1 MGAEKKNDFL
11 DISDSEDDQ
20 QDGYN
25 SDDEV
30 TKGGRSAKRRKV
42 DRDDDD
48 GDDGASDGDQDANDD
63 DDDDDDERADPDS
76 ENNVADDK
84 GRKGRQA
91 ASKASTASKPPQK
104 DIPQLDPTIVGMDQP
119 LAKKNLVTSEA
130 AIKKSGVVYISR
142 IPPGMKPSALRSLLS
157 PYGKLNRIFLA
168 PEDPTA
174 RARRKRAGGNKRL
187 LFTEGW
193 IEFLRKRDAKAACEL
208 LNGQN
213 IGGKK
218 GSFFRDDVW
227 NLVYLRGFKWHNLTE
242 QITAENAERTS
253 RMRAEI
259 SKATRENKAFVRNV
273 EKAKMLDGMQ
283 AKAKKRK
290 AGDDGDGEDA
300 AAAAAA
306 AGTKKA
312 VKGDRPRTF
321 TQIAQVKKG
330 GEGSEEQPEHV
341 ARVLSKIF

>member
-1 MGAEKKNDFL
+1 MASEKTNKFL
-11 DISDSEDDQ
+11 DVSDSEDDQ

-25 SDDEV
+25 SDDEIA
-30 TKGGRSAKRRKV
+30 KGGRSAKRRKI

-48 GDDGASDGDQDANDD
+48 DASDIDRDVNNDD
-63 DDDDDDERADPDS
+63 DEDGDGDVASGNGRDETA
-76 ENNVADDK
+76 E
-84 GRKGRQA
+84 
-91 ASKASTASKPPQK
+91 ASKANSSKPRK
-104 DIPQLDPTIVGMDQP
+104 DIPQLDTTVLGINQP
-119 LAKKNLVTSEA
+119 LAKKNLITSDA

-168 PEDPTA
+168 PEDPSV
-174 RARRKRAGGNKRL
+174 RARRRKSGGNKRV

-193 IEFLRKRDAKAACEL
+193 IEFLKKKEAKAACEL

-218 GSFFRDDVW
+218 GSFFRDDIW
-227 NLVYLRGFKWHNLTE
+227 NLVYLKGFKWFNLTE

-259 SKATRENKAFVRNV
+259 SKATKENKAFVKNV
-273 EKAKMLDGMQ
+273 EKAKMLEGMQ

-290 AGDDGDGEDA
+290 TDDGQVDETKTVRGDGA
-300 AAAAAA
+300 
-306 AGTKKA
+306 
-312 VKGDRPRTF
+312 RTF
-321 TQIAQVKKG
+321 RQVAQVKK
-330 GEGSEEQPEHV
+330 EAASQDQPEHV
-341 ARVLSKIF
+341 TRVLSKIF

>member
-1 MGAEKKNDFL
+1 MPPEKKNNFL
-11 DISDSEDDQ
+11 DVSDSEDDQ

-25 SDDEV
+25 SDDEI

-42 DRDDDD
+42 DSDD
-48 GDDGASDGDQDANDD
+48 NDD
-63 DDDDDDERADPDS
+63 DDDDASDVDRHVNHDADSGDENDAHQDQTT
-76 ENNVADDK
+76 
-84 GRKGRQA
+84 QA
-91 ASKASTASKPPQK
+91 AKPSTSKPRK
-104 DIPQLDPTIVGMDQP
+104 DIPHLDTTVLGVNQP

-142 IPPGMKPSALRSLLS
+142 VPPGMKPSALRALLS

-168 PEDPTA
+168 PEDPSV
-174 RARRKRAGGNKRL
+174 RARRKKAGGNKRV

-193 IEFLRKRDAKAACEL
+193 IEFLKKKEAKAACEL

-227 NLVYLRGFKWHNLTE
+227 NLVYLKGFKWFNLTE

-259 SKATRENKAFVRNV
+259 SKATKENKAFVRNV

-290 AGDDGDGEDA
+290 AADDGDEGNDDNDGE
-300 AAAAAA
+300 
-306 AGTKKA
+306 KKT
-312 VKGDRPRTF
+312 VKGGDRGRTF
-321 TQIAQVKKG
+321 RQVAQVKK
-330 GEGSEEQPEHV
+330 EGPSQEQPEHV
-341 ARVLSKIF
+341 TRVLSKIF

>member
-1 MGAEKKNDFL
+1 MAAEKTNKFL
-11 DISDSEDDQ
+11 DVSDSEDDQ

-25 SDDEV
+25 SDDEIA
-30 TKGGRSAKRRKV
+30 KGGRSAKRRKI

-48 GDDGASDGDQDANDD
+48 DDASDIDRDVNNDD
-63 DDDDDDERADPDS
+63 DEDGDGDVASGNGRDETA
-76 ENNVADDK
+76 E
-84 GRKGRQA
+84 
-91 ASKASTASKPPQK
+91 ASKAISSKPRK
-104 DIPQLDPTIVGMDQP
+104 DIPQLDTTVLGINQP
-119 LAKKNLVTSEA
+119 LAKKNLITSDA

-168 PEDPTA
+168 PEDPSV
-174 RARRKRAGGNKRL
+174 RARRRKSGGNKRV

-193 IEFLRKRDAKAACEL
+193 IEFLKKKEAKAACEL

-218 GSFFRDDVW
+218 GSFFRDDIW
-227 NLVYLRGFKWHNLTE
+227 NLVYLKGFKWFNLTE

-259 SKATRENKAFVRNV
+259 SKATKENKAFVKNV
-273 EKAKMLDGMQ
+273 EKAKMLEGMQ

-290 AGDDGDGEDA
+290 TDDGQVDETKTVRGDGA
-300 AAAAAA
+300 
-306 AGTKKA
+306 
-312 VKGDRPRTF
+312 RTF
-321 TQIAQVKKG
+321 RQVAQVKK
-330 GEGSEEQPEHV
+330 EAASQDQPEHV
-341 ARVLSKIF
+341 TRVLSKIF

>member
-1 MGAEKKNDFL
+1 MPLEKKNNFL
-11 DISDSEDDQ
+11 DVSDSEDDQ

-25 SDDEV
+25 SDDEI
-30 TKGGRSAKRRKV
+30 TKGGRSVKRRKV
-42 DRDDDD
+42 DRNAGDDDSDASDINHDVNND
-48 GDDGASDGDQDANDD
+48 GDGDKV
-63 DDDDDDERADPDS
+63 DDEHQDQTA
-76 ENNVADDK
+76 
-84 GRKGRQA
+84 Q
-91 ASKASTASKPPQK
+91 ASKPSTSNPVRK
-104 DIPQLDPTIVGMDQP
+104 DIPQLDTTVLGINQP
-119 LAKKNLVTSEA
+119 LAKKNLITSDA

-168 PEDPTA
+168 PEDPSV
-174 RARRKRAGGNKRL
+174 RARRKKAGGNKRV

-193 IEFLRKRDAKAACEL
+193 IEFLKKKEAKAACEL

-227 NLVYLRGFKWHNLTE
+227 NLVYLKGFKWLNLTE

-259 SKATRENKAFVRNV
+259 SKATKENKTFLRNV

-290 AGDDGDGEDA
+290 AADDGDDDE
-300 AAAAAA
+300 
-306 AGTKKA
+306 KNKV
-312 VKGDRPRTF
+312 VKGDRGRTF
-321 TQIAQVKKG
+321 RQVAQVKKEG
-330 GEGSEEQPEHV
+330 GSQEQPEHV
-341 ARVLSKIF
+341 TRVLSKIF

>member
-1 MGAEKKNDFL
+1 MAAEKTNKFL
-11 DISDSEDDQ
+11 DVSDSEDDQ

-25 SDDEV
+25 SDDEIA
-30 TKGGRSAKRRKV
+30 KGGRSAKRRKI

-48 GDDGASDGDQDANDD
+48 DASDIDRDVNNDD
-63 DDDDDDERADPDS
+63 DEDGDGDVASGNGRDETA
-76 ENNVADDK
+76 E
-84 GRKGRQA
+84 
-91 ASKASTASKPPQK
+91 ASKANSSKPRK
-104 DIPQLDPTIVGMDQP
+104 DIPQLDTTVLGINQP
-119 LAKKNLVTSEA
+119 LAKKNLITSDA

-168 PEDPTA
+168 PEDPSV
-174 RARRKRAGGNKRL
+174 RARRRKSGGNKRV

-193 IEFLRKRDAKAACEL
+193 IEFLKKKEAKAACEL

-218 GSFFRDDVW
+218 GSFFRDDIW
-227 NLVYLRGFKWHNLTE
+227 NLVYLKGFKWFNLTE

-259 SKATRENKAFVRNV
+259 SKATKENKAFVKNV
-273 EKAKMLDGMQ
+273 EKAKMLEGMQ

-290 AGDDGDGEDA
+290 TDDGQVDETKTVRGDGA
-300 AAAAAA
+300 
-306 AGTKKA
+306 
-312 VKGDRPRTF
+312 RTF
-321 TQIAQVKKG
+321 RQVAQVKK
-330 GEGSEEQPEHV
+330 EAASQDQPEHV
-341 ARVLSKIF
+341 TRVLSKIF

>member
-1 MGAEKKNDFL
+1 MASEKTNKFL
-11 DISDSEDDQ
+11 DVSDSEDDQ

-25 SDDEV
+25 SDDEIA
-30 TKGGRSAKRRKV
+30 KGGRSAKRRKI
-42 DRDDDD
+42 DR
-48 GDDGASDGDQDANDD
+48 DD
-63 DDDDDDERADPDS
+63 DDDDDDDDASDIDRDV
-76 ENNVADDK
+76 NNNDDEDGDEDEASGHGQDETAK
-84 GRKGRQA
+84 
-91 ASKASTASKPPQK
+91 ASKANPSKPRK
-104 DIPQLDPTIVGMDQP
+104 DIPQLDTTVLGINQP
-119 LAKKNLVTSEA
+119 LAKKNLITSDA

-168 PEDPTA
+168 PEDPSV
-174 RARRKRAGGNKRL
+174 RARRRKSGGNKRV

-193 IEFLRKRDAKAACEL
+193 IEFLKKKEAKAACEL

-218 GSFFRDDVW
+218 GSFFRDDIW
-227 NLVYLRGFKWHNLTE
+227 NLVYLKGFKWFNLTE

-259 SKATRENKAFVRNV
+259 SKATKENKAFVKNV

-290 AGDDGDGEDA
+290 ADDGQGDE
-300 AAAAAA
+300 
-306 AGTKKA
+306 TKTIR
-312 VKGDRPRTF
+312 GDRARTF
-321 TQIAQVKKG
+321 RQVAQVKK
-330 GEGSEEQPEHV
+330 EAASQDQPEHV
-341 ARVLSKIF
+341 TRVLSKIF